1 MLPYAETASG
11 STIVPVEAVSFSQYQ
26 KLSIDP
32 LTALPSSNSYAIG
45 PLDPAQFTTLHA
57 RLARGAT
64 CSLLVPLH
72 LPLSFFI
79 DPQFKE
85 GYEAG
90 YLSPD
95 TEAEWSIPQILNWT
109 YHFIQCEL
117 DVEEAWQDFGLH

>member
-32 LTALPSSNSYAIG
+32 LIALPSSNSYAIG

-72 LPLSFFI
+72 LPLSFFS
-79 DPQFKE
+79 DPQFE
-85 GYEAG
+85 HGYAPR

-95 TEAEWSIPQILNWT
+95 RQA
-109 YHFIQCEL
+109 QC
-117 DVEEAWQDFGLH
+117 V